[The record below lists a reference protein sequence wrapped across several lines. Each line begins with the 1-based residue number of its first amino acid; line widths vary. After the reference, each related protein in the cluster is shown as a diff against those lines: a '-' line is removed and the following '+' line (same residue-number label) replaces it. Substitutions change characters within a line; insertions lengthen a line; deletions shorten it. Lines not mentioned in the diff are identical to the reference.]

1 MKCLQRA
8 DEMCIPR
15 KNKKHFTPVPGWNE
29 FLSQPYDDSR
39 QAYIIWNSYNR
50 PRSGPVHELMKRT
63 RARFKYA
70 QRLVQK
76 NEDMLRADALAKK
89 LSSGDAR
96 CFWKNVKNC
105 NSGTVDNSNQ
115 IENASG
121 TENILGMWHDHYQS
135 LFNSVQD
142 VNDKPGVLSYIQN
155 NMNHENF
162 NVKVSDISDAIS
174 ELPNDKSPG
183 IDGLMSEHFKNASYR
198 LNVVLSV
205 VLQAM
210 LKHGFFPKQFMLTMI
225 VPILKSKNGDITSK
239 SNYRPIALATV
250 CSKIIEIFIV
260 KQMSDY
266 LLTTD
271 NQFAY
276 KKGHSTEMCIFL
288 LKECIRYYC
297 NHKTP
302 VYVCFL
308 DASKAFDCINHWK
321 LFQIL
326 IERKCPAYILRVLV
340 FWYQEQMLCVKW
352 NGALSECFSVSNGIK
367 QGGILSPKLFN
378 IYVDVLS
385 QKLNE
390 KTVGCSFNGT
400 IINHLYY
407 ADDLALIAPS
417 SNGMQKLITEC
428 ESYAEVYG
436 LKFNELKSVLLSFKP
451 INFKMNPCIN
461 ICLNGAPIPVETSCR
476 YLGHIIANDLN
487 DNEDIR
493 RQLRC
498 FYGRS
503 NMLLRTFGACSYTVK
518 LLLFMSYCGSLYT
531 SSIWCKYT
539 KKQYYQMEVAYNNV
553 FRRFFG
559 YDRFSSASQMFVE
572 NRAENFETRM
582 RRLIYGFRERLNASR
597 NSLVISLVNSV
608 AWSSSGL
615 RQKWEKC
622 LYMQS

>member
-1 MKCLQRA
+1 
-8 DEMCIPR
+8 
-15 KNKKHFTPVPGWNE
+15 
-29 FLSQPYDDSR
+29 
-39 QAYIIWNSYNR
+39 
-50 PRSGPVHELMKRT
+50 
-63 RARFKYA
+63 
-70 QRLVQK
+70 
-76 NEDMLRADALAKK
+76 
-89 LSSGDAR
+89 
-96 CFWKNVKNC
+96 
-105 NSGTVDNSNQ
+105 
-115 IENASG
+115 
-121 TENILGMWHDHYQS
+121 
-135 LFNSVQD
+135 
-142 VNDKPGVLSYIQN
+142 
-155 NMNHENF
+155 
-162 NVKVSDISDAIS
+162 
-174 ELPNDKSPG
+174 
-183 IDGLMSEHFKNASYR
+183 
-198 LNVVLSV
+198 
-205 VLQAM
+205 M

-250 CSKIIEIFIV
+250 RSKIIEIFIV

-308 DASKAFDCINHWK
+308 DASKAFGCINHWK

-326 IERKCPAYILRVLV
+326 IERKCPAYILKVLV
-340 FWYQEQMLCVKW
+340 FWYQEKMLCVKW
-352 NGALSECFSVSNGIK
+352 NGALSECFSVSNSIK

-378 IYVDVLS
+378 INVDVLS

-390 KTVGCSFNGT
+390 KIVGCSFNGT

-476 YLGHIIANDLN
+476 YLGHIIVNDLN

-559 YDRFSSASQMFVE
+559 QIFQ
-572 NRAENFETRM
+572 
-582 RRLIYGFRERLNASR
+582 
-597 NSLVISLVNSV
+597 
-608 AWSSSGL
+608 
-615 RQKWEKC
+615 C
-622 LYMQS
+622 